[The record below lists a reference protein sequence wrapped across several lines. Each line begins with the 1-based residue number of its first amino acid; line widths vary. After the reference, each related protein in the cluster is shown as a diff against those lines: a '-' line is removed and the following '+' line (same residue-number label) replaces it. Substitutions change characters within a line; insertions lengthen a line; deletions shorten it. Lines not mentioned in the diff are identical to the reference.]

1 MSLCSGQCGTW
12 PGLGVLPSAPSPQL
26 MREADK
32 ETGDKGFPPSE
43 KTLEQKAGLAE
54 KSPSMPNMLNSTAR
68 CSEQAVKSSGL
79 SDESI
84 KKKEAGEEKRKT
96 RPSRVGKAASKHS
109 LPKRTAS

>member
-43 KTLEQKAGLAE
+43 KTLKQKAGLAE

-68 CSEQAVKSSGL
+68 RSEQAVKSSGL